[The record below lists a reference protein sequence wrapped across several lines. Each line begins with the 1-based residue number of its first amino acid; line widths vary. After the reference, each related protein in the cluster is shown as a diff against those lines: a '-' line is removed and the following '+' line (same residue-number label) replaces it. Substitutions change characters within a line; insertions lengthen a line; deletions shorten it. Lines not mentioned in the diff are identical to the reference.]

1 MWSRVAHFIHVLIH
15 LLFLIYNLWL
25 QILLILFILIEI
37 THVYNCAP
45 SLVLFILDICVVEVL
60 KLILH
65 LKTRFP
71 VLLINIVCRLIFLQ
85 WLFRFAKI
93 IENIFYLCKLFLHWR
108 LLYIRD
114 RRFRLNKLSAL
125 KFTVKNYRTL
135 IINLKL
141 ISLCILIDLCWTSII
156 NVISIFLI

>member
-1 MWSRVAHFIHVLIH
+1 MWNRRNSLSYSKTWWNNLIKIKLAIKFIRYAIV
-15 LLFLIYNLWL
+15 
-25 QILLILFILIEI
+25 
-37 THVYNCAP
+37 
-45 SLVLFILDICVVEVL
+45 LDICVVEVL

-108 LLYIRD
+108 FLYIRD

-156 NVISIFLI
+156 NMISIFLIKFSLIINS